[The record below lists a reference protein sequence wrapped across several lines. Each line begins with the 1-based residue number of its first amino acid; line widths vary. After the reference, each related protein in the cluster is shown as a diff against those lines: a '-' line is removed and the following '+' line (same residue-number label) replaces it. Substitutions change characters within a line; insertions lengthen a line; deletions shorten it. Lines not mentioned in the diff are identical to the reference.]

1 MLMDMCLPKFDIYQG
16 TLLQL
21 FKKPHK
27 RIFLKKSVLV
37 DVRLKYIL
45 SNIALFLPDNLSAI

>member
-27 RIFLKKSVLV
+27 RIFFKKSVLV